1 MRVVILLVLFIGLYE
16 TRTKHYLVET
26 RDDTEDGTDYKTGRH
41 GKHFTLY
48 KVINND

>member
-1 MRVVILLVLFIGLYE
+1 MRAVILLVLCIGLYE

-41 GKHFTLY
+41 GKHFILY
-48 KVINND
+48 RGINNH